1 MKRKVAEIILILLF
15 YLIQVTFGNAIGI
28 GGITPN
34 LLIILPVLFG
44 FFKGRNEGMLVGF
57 LSGVMYDLFFS
68 SLFGFSALVFVY
80 IGYFSGIFYKEY
92 EKVEV
97 LIPLAMIMA
106 SDFVFEFLSYI
117 GNFLLH
123 NRLNVDFFL
132 RRFIMPEVV
141 YTLVVALVLYYPLM
155 KFDSILDIQ
164 WKKRKK
170 GILDEGY
177 LKDETD
183 NSLIKMQDNYK
194 QDGTYTK
201 QVNYNLNID
210 NMYQCGLASN
220 ISIVLVEAKLNN
232 AELNLLVKLDSTNNT
247 YSLFLNDYI
256 TKNNYT
262 KHMSIKSINISKNKI
277 QKNNY
282 NNDVKVEGTEKDVVI
297 QYFSDYRMKML
308 NDTKIA
314 YQKLDSEYAEKK
326 FGQYSNFE
334 SYVNNNKNNII
345 VASIDKYQV
354 VENKNGKEYVCV
366 DENGK
371 YYIFMEEEVGKYS
384 VVLDTYTIDLPEFIE
399 KYNSANEK
407 TKVGLNI
414 QKVFDAINNEDY
426 EYVYNKLD
434 NTFKQTNFKTVQ
446 EFKNYVIKNFSGKQL
461 KYGEC
466 QQQGSLYIFD
476 ITITEGTKQTNKRVI
491 MQLKDGTD
499 FVMSFNVIGK

>member
-1 MKRKVAEIILILLF
+1 MEKSKRILI
-15 YLIQVTFGNAIGI
+15 V
-28 GGITPN
+28 
-34 LLIILPVLFG
+34 LIILLIVMAVMVAILINTNKKQEVSHG
-44 FFKGRNEGMLVGF
+44 NNTYTSIVNEQDEAFEKVNDYKTYFTVKEIVENYITYMKQINGDEYV
-57 LSGVMYDLFFS
+57 DAS
-68 SLFGFSALVFVY
+68 SLQTTTTQIATVMQEDGIEAL
-80 IGYFSGIFYKEY
+80 
-92 EKVEV
+92 
-97 LIPLAMIMA
+97 
-106 SDFVFEFLSYI
+106 
-117 GNFLLH
+117 
-123 NRLNVDFFL
+123 
-132 RRFIMPEVV
+132 
-141 YTLVVALVLYYPLM
+141 
-155 KFDSILDIQ
+155 
-164 WKKRKK
+164 K

-183 NSLIKMQDNYK
+183 NSLIKMQDDYK

-446 EFKNYVIKNFSGKQL
+446 EFKNYVIQNFSGK
-461 KYGEC
+461 C

-499 FVMSFNVIGK
+499 FVMSFNVN

>member
-1 MKRKVAEIILILLF
+1 MEKSKRILI
-15 YLIQVTFGNAIGI
+15 V
-28 GGITPN
+28 
-34 LLIILPVLFG
+34 LIILLIVMAVMVAILINTNKKQEVSHG
-44 FFKGRNEGMLVGF
+44 NNTYTSIVNEQDEAFEKVNDYKTYFTVKEIVENYITYMKQINGDEYV
-57 LSGVMYDLFFS
+57 DAS
-68 SLFGFSALVFVY
+68 SLQTTTTQIATVMQEDGIEAL
-80 IGYFSGIFYKEY
+80 
-92 EKVEV
+92 
-97 LIPLAMIMA
+97 
-106 SDFVFEFLSYI
+106 
-117 GNFLLH
+117 
-123 NRLNVDFFL
+123 
-132 RRFIMPEVV
+132 
-141 YTLVVALVLYYPLM
+141 
-155 KFDSILDIQ
+155 
-164 WKKRKK
+164 K

-183 NSLIKMQDNYK
+183 NSLIKMQDDYK

-210 NMYQCGLASN
+210 NMYQCGLARN

-426 EYVYNKLD
+426 EYVYNKFGRD
-434 NTFKQTNFKTVQ
+434 ARRGAPP
-446 EFKNYVIKNFSGKQL
+446 YA
-461 KYGEC
+461 
-466 QQQGSLYIFD
+466 
-476 ITITEGTKQTNKRVI
+476 
-491 MQLKDGTD
+491 
-499 FVMSFNVIGK
+499 

>member
-1 MKRKVAEIILILLF
+1 MEKSKRILI
-15 YLIQVTFGNAIGI
+15 V
-28 GGITPN
+28 
-34 LLIILPVLFG
+34 LIILLIVMAVMVAILINTNKKQEVSHG
-44 FFKGRNEGMLVGF
+44 NNIYTSIVNEQDEAFEKVNDYKTYFTVKEIVENYITYMKQINGDEYV
-57 LSGVMYDLFFS
+57 DAS
-68 SLFGFSALVFVY
+68 SLQTTTTQIATVMQEDGIEAL
-80 IGYFSGIFYKEY
+80 
-92 EKVEV
+92 
-97 LIPLAMIMA
+97 
-106 SDFVFEFLSYI
+106 
-117 GNFLLH
+117 
-123 NRLNVDFFL
+123 
-132 RRFIMPEVV
+132 
-141 YTLVVALVLYYPLM
+141 
-155 KFDSILDIQ
+155 
-164 WKKRKK
+164 K

-446 EFKNYVIKNFSGKQL
+446 EFENYVIQNFSEKQL

-476 ITITEGTKQTNKRVI
+476 ITIIEGTKQTNKRVI

-499 FVMSFNVIGK
+499 FVMSFNVN

>member
-1 MKRKVAEIILILLF
+1 MEKSKRILI
-15 YLIQVTFGNAIGI
+15 V
-28 GGITPN
+28 
-34 LLIILPVLFG
+34 LIILLIVMAVMVAILINTNKKQEVSHG
-44 FFKGRNEGMLVGF
+44 NNTYTSIVNEQDEAFEKVNDYKTYFTVKEIVENYITYMKQINGDEYV
-57 LSGVMYDLFFS
+57 DAS
-68 SLFGFSALVFVY
+68 SLQTTTTQIATVMQEDGIEAL
-80 IGYFSGIFYKEY
+80 
-92 EKVEV
+92 
-97 LIPLAMIMA
+97 
-106 SDFVFEFLSYI
+106 
-117 GNFLLH
+117 
-123 NRLNVDFFL
+123 
-132 RRFIMPEVV
+132 
-141 YTLVVALVLYYPLM
+141 
-155 KFDSILDIQ
+155 
-164 WKKRKK
+164 K

-334 SYVNNNKNNII
+334 SYINNNKKNII

-446 EFKNYVIKNFSGKQL
+446 ELKNYVIQNFSGEQL

-499 FVMSFNVIGK
+499 FVMSFNVN

>member
-1 MKRKVAEIILILLF
+1 MEKSKRILI
-15 YLIQVTFGNAIGI
+15 V
-28 GGITPN
+28 
-34 LLIILPVLFG
+34 LIILLIVMAVMVAILINTNKKQEVSHG
-44 FFKGRNEGMLVGF
+44 NNTYTSIVNEQDEAFEKVNDYKTYFTVKEIVENYITYMKQINGDEYV
-57 LSGVMYDLFFS
+57 DAS
-68 SLFGFSALVFVY
+68 SLQTTTTQIATVMQEDGIEAL
-80 IGYFSGIFYKEY
+80 
-92 EKVEV
+92 
-97 LIPLAMIMA
+97 
-106 SDFVFEFLSYI
+106 
-117 GNFLLH
+117 
-123 NRLNVDFFL
+123 
-132 RRFIMPEVV
+132 
-141 YTLVVALVLYYPLM
+141 
-155 KFDSILDIQ
+155 
-164 WKKRKK
+164 K

-183 NSLIKMQDNYK
+183 NSLIKMQDDYK

-210 NMYQCGLASN
+210 NMYQCGLARN

-256 TKNNYT
+256 T
-262 KHMSIKSINISKNKI
+262 
-277 QKNNY
+277 KNNY

-354 VENKNGKEYVCV
+354 VENKTGKEYVCV

-371 YYIFMEEEVGKYS
+371 YYIFIEKEVGKYS
-384 VVLDTYTIDLPEFIE
+384 VVLDTYTINLPEFLE
-399 KYNSANEK
+399 KYNSSNDQ

-414 QKVFDAINNEDY
+414 QKIFDAINNEDY
-426 EYVYNKLD
+426 EFVYNKLD
-434 NTFKQTNFKTVQ
+434 ETFKQNNFKTLQ
-446 EFKNYVIKNFSGKQL
+446 EFANYAVQNFAGKQL

-466 QQQGSLYIFD
+466 QQQGSMYIFD
-476 ITITEGTKQTNKRVI
+476 ITITSGTNQTNKKII
-491 MQLKDGTD
+491 MKLNDEAD
-499 FVMSFNVIGK
+499 FVMSFNVN

>member
-1 MKRKVAEIILILLF
+1 MEKSKRILI
-15 YLIQVTFGNAIGI
+15 V
-28 GGITPN
+28 
-34 LLIILPVLFG
+34 LIILLIVMAVMVVLLINTNKKQEVSRG
-44 FFKGRNEGMLVGF
+44 NNTYTSIVNEQDEAFAKVNDYKTYFTVKEIVENYITYMKQINGDEYVDAASLQMTTTQIAT
-57 LSGVMYDLFFS
+57 VMQED
-68 SLFGFSALVFVY
+68 GIEAL
-80 IGYFSGIFYKEY
+80 
-92 EKVEV
+92 
-97 LIPLAMIMA
+97 
-106 SDFVFEFLSYI
+106 
-117 GNFLLH
+117 
-123 NRLNVDFFL
+123 
-132 RRFIMPEVV
+132 
-141 YTLVVALVLYYPLM
+141 
-155 KFDSILDIQ
+155 
-164 WKKRKK
+164 K

-177 LKDETD
+177 LRDETD
-183 NSLIKMQDNYK
+183 NSLIKMQDDYK

-210 NMYQCGLASN
+210 IMYQCSLASN

-282 NNDVKVEGTEKDVVI
+282 NNDVKIEGTEKDVVI

-345 VASIDKYQV
+345 IASIDKYQV

-366 DENGK
+366 DEKGK
-371 YYIFMEEEVGKYS
+371 YYIFMEEKIGKYS
-384 VVLDTYTIDLPEFIE
+384 VVLDTYTIDLPEFLE
-399 KYNSANEK
+399 KYNSANDK
-407 TKVGLNI
+407 VKVGLNI
-414 QKVFDAINNEDY
+414 QKIFDAINNEDY

-434 NTFKQTNFKTVQ
+434 TTFKQTNFKAVQ
-446 EFKNYVIKNFSGKQL
+446 DFANYSIQNFKGKQL
-461 KYGEC
+461 TYGDC

-476 ITITEGTKQTNKRVI
+476 ITVSDGVNKSNKRVI

-499 FVMSFNVIGK
+499 FVMSFNVN